1 MYTQCPECAT
11 VFRVTAPVLR
21 IAQGQ
26 VRCGVCDTSFDALRY
41 LSDDVELDVNA
52 ASASRIAGAPAE
64 RGPAPPP
71 AATVPPPP
79 AATAAFGGATR
90 HRPSA
95 DEERELGAIAAELA
109 RGATRAADVAPS
121 APAAAAAPA
130 RAPAPEPP
138 PVELEENVL
147 EPTDIEDIVL
157 EAAPEPDIPDAAL
170 EFNLPAD
177 SWDQVFVKDP
187 NATVTPLDLD
197 LAASRASAEP
207 FEAPDELTILESGD
221 DPLARTDEFQRPDF
235 TEVELELEPAGP
247 AFGAE
252 PEAPAAFEA
261 RVEASAATR
270 AEAAP
275 EVAPERPEPP
285 LPFVAGLRHEP
296 PPPAAPLDVDF
307 RQREA
312 PAEAEPGPPLARRIA
327 AMAAAVAL
335 GLALLAQIVNHYRE
349 ALAESPMLGP
359 ALASLYARFGLP
371 LEPNWDLTA
380 FDVRQWG
387 AQSEEVAGVLTL
399 RASIVNKAPRAQPY
413 PLLRVTLEDRF
424 GSRVGRREFTPA
436 EYLPGRTPPRA
447 LLASGARA
455 DADLKLADPGN
466 QAVGFELDVCLARHG
481 VLLCGADAKAGT

>member
-1 MYTQCPECAT
+1 M
-11 VFRVTAPVLR
+11 FRVTAPVLR

-52 ASASRIAGAPAE
+52 ASASRIAGAPDTRTA
-64 RGPAPPP
+64 APPP
-71 AATVPPPP
+71 AP
-79 AATAAFGGATR
+79 AASPAPTAPTAGSGGATR

-109 RGATRAADVAPS
+109 RGAARTRDAAPPASTPVP
-121 APAAAAAPA
+121 APAMAAA
-130 RAPAPEPP
+130 EP
-138 PVELEENVL
+138 EENVL
-147 EPTDIEDIVL
+147 EPADVEDIVL
-157 EAAPEPDIPDAAL
+157 EATPEPEIPDAAL

-187 NATVTPLDLD
+187 TATVTPLDLD

-207 FEAPDELTILESGD
+207 FEAPDELTILETGD
-221 DPLARTDEFQRPDF
+221 DPLARTDEFPQPDF
-235 TEVELELEPAGP
+235 TDVELEPEALGPVATAAAESPAAAAQPEVAAGP
-247 AFGAE
+247 
-252 PEAPAAFEA
+252 PLAPAAT
-261 RVEASAATR
+261 SS
-270 AEAAP
+270 P
-275 EVAPERPEPP
+275 EFTPWIPHER
-285 LPFVAGLRHEP
+285 P
-296 PPPAAPLDVDF
+296 PPPVAPVDVDF
-307 RQREA
+307 RERA
-312 PAEAEPGPPLARRIA
+312 PPAEPEPGPPPGRRIA
-327 AMAAAVAL
+327 AMAAAIAL
-335 GLALLAQIVNHYRE
+335 SLALLAQVVNHYRE
-349 ALAESPMLGP
+349 ALADSPMLGP

-399 RASIVNKAPRAQPY
+399 RASIVNKAARSQPY

-436 EYLPGRTPPRA
+436 EYLPGRAQPRS